1 MAAQDPVIAI
11 DTNVVVRFLVNDDRE
26 QARRARALIDGEDVF
41 IATTVLLETEWVLRS
56 AYQLPR
62 QELLDALRAFL
73 DLPRVF
79 GQDRE
84 GAVEA
89 LHWAEQGMD
98 FADALHL
105 ASAAECDTFAS
116 FDRGLKQTAVKLGAP
131 AVGAP

>member
-26 QARRARALIDGEDVF
+26 QARRARALIDGEEVF
-41 IATTVLLETEWVLRS
+41 VATTVLLETEWVLRS

-62 QELLDALRAFL
+62 QELFDALRAFL

-79 GQDRE
+79 AHDRE
-84 GAVEA
+84 GAMAA
-89 LHWAEQGMD
+89 LRWAAQGMD

-116 FDRGLKQTAVKLGAP
+116 FDRALARTAAELGAP
-131 AVGAP
+131 AVLAP